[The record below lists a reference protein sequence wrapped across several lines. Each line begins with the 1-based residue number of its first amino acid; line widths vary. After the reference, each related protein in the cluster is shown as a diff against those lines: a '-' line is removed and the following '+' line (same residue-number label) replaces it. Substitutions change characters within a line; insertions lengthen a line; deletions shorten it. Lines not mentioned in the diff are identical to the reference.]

1 MDWHGKVITLVGKD
15 FGHIYNCTIGVVK
28 EKSYFANVISVDM
41 RNILPQ
47 FANEKERQGHSMY
60 TKGNLLKNRNRCYN
74 SWGNQDKVIDIALD
88 EPSATH
94 YFAFW

>member
-1 MDWHGKVITLVGKD
+1 MIEHLLNVRQDKGAGGATPTDWHGKVITLVGKD

-47 FANEKERQGHSMY
+47 FANEKKRQGHSMY
-60 TKGNLLKNRNRCYN
+60 TQGNLLKNRNRCYN
-74 SWGNQDKVIDIALD
+74 SWGN
-88 EPSATH
+88 
-94 YFAFW
+94 